1 MFIMSAPLD
10 EVLSVLDKAANI
22 KGKDLKRARMN
33 KIFTPES
40 TDINWQVETEVV
52 TQKDMREPYFLEF

>member
-1 MFIMSAPLD
+1 MSAPLD

>member
-1 MFIMSAPLD
+1 MSAPLD

-22 KGKDLKRARMN
+22 KGKELKRAQMN
-33 KIFTPES
+33 KIFTPDS

-52 TQKDMREPYFLEF
+52 THKDMREPYFLEFED